1 MADMLFMRLQGDNFA
16 GEEPI
21 GDSKDLI
28 RILSYSHNIS
38 TPISALRPN
47 VGDDARNRRGP
58 CEHGLFQVTKALDKT
73 SSKLFSACCNGVM
86 FKNAAIFLCSQDQ
99 NSMTKTSE
107 MNPFFTINLA
117 EAIIADYSYKCE
129 GQWPLEFLSF
139 HYTSIGWDLDW
150 IDPDPSNLTATLTQL
165 SDVGWDGTKDKEASI
180 SSSSV
185 KWESSGLIP
194 KLPPNV

>member
-1 MADMLFMRLQGDNFA
+1 MPDMLFMRLQGDNFA

-38 TPISALRPN
+38 TPVSALRPN

-58 CEHGLFQVTKALDKT
+58 CEHGLFRVTKALDKT
-73 SSKLFSACCNGVM
+73 SSKLFSASCNGIM
-86 FKNAAIFLCSQDQ
+86 FKNVAIFLCSQDF
-99 NSMTKTSE
+99 NSSSNTSE
-107 MNPFFTINLA
+107 MQPFFTIYLT
-117 EAIIADYSYKCE
+117 EAIIAEYSYECE
-129 GQWPLEFLSF
+129 GKWPLEYLSF

-150 IDPDPSNLTATLTQL
+150 IDPDPGDDTATLTQL
-165 SDVGWDGTKDKEASI
+165 SEVGWDGTKDKEATI
-180 SSSSV
+180 SSSEV

-194 KLPPNV
+194 KLPPKL